1 MIIVCPSCGKNFNVR
16 EDQIPDKGRLLQCSN
31 CKHEWFF
38 TKNTIPVDD
47 NLDEQSNDELTQESF
62 GILDEEENKRDEVV
76 IEDETV
82 ELEKPKDF
90 KKKKIAKI
98 NFFKLLL
105 VFIISFVA
113 FVLIVDTFLLQI
125 SKYVPFAEKY
135 LDNLYQ
141 SIIAVSYTHLTLPTI
156 YSV

>member
-16 EDQIPDKGRLLQCSN
+16 DDQIPDKGRLLQCSN

-125 SKYVPFAEKY
+125 SKYIPFAEKY

-141 SIIAVSYTHLTLPTI
+141 SIIDISLFFQNLI
-156 YSV
+156 K

>member
-16 EDQIPDKGRLLQCSN
+16 DDQIPDKGRLLQCSN
-31 CKHEWFF
+31 CKHEWFY

-47 NLDEQSNDELTQESF
+47 NLVEESNDELTQESF
-62 GILDEEENKRDEVV
+62 GILDEEKDKYDEV
-76 IEDETV
+76 ILEDKEN
-82 ELEKPKDF
+82 ESEKPKNI
-90 KKKKIAKI
+90 KKQKTKKV

-113 FVLIVDTFLLQI
+113 FVLVVDTFVVQI
-125 SKYVPFAEKY
+125 SEYVPFTEKY

-141 SIIAVSYTHLTLPTI
+141 SIIDISLFFQNLI
-156 YSV
+156 K

>member
-16 EDQIPDKGRLLQCSN
+16 DDQIPDKGRLLQCSN
-31 CKHEWFF
+31 CKHEWFY

-47 NLDEQSNDELTQESF
+47 NIDELSKDDFTQESF
-62 GILDEEENKRDEVV
+62 GILDEEKNKYDEV
-76 IEDETV
+76 ILEDKES
-82 ELEKPKDF
+82 ESEKPKII
-90 KKKKIAKI
+90 KKQKTKQV

-113 FVLIVDTFLLQI
+113 FVLVVDTFVVQI
-125 SKYVPFAEKY
+125 SKYVPFTEKY

-141 SIIAVSYTHLTLPTI
+141 SIIDISLFFQNLI
-156 YSV
+156 K

>member
-16 EDQIPDKGRLLQCSN
+16 DDQIPDKGRLLQCSN
-31 CKHEWFF
+31 CKHEWFY

-47 NLDEQSNDELTQESF
+47 NIDKLSNDDFTQESF
-62 GILDEEENKRDEVV
+62 GILDEEEDRNDEVIV
-76 IEDETV
+76 EDKTV
-82 ELEKPKDF
+82 ELEKPKNI
-90 KKKKIAKI
+90 KKKKTIKI

-113 FVLIVDTFLLQI
+113 FVLIVDTFIVQI
-125 SKYVPFAEKY
+125 SVYIPFAEKY

-141 SIIAVSYTHLTLPTI
+141 SIIDISLFFQNLI
-156 YSV
+156 K

>member
-16 EDQIPDKGRLLQCSN
+16 DDQIPDKGRLLQCSN
-31 CKHEWFF
+31 CKHEWFY
-38 TKNTIPVDD
+38 TKNTIPIDD
-47 NLDEQSNDELTQESF
+47 NIDELSNDELTQESF
-62 GILDEEENKRDEVV
+62 GILDEEEDKSDDV
-76 IEDETV
+76 IV
-82 ELEKPKDF
+82 EEKTIKLEKTKNIN
-90 KKKKIAKI
+90 KKKTIKV

-113 FVLIVDTFLLQI
+113 FVLIVDTFIVQI

-141 SIIAVSYTHLTLPTI
+141 SLIDISLFFQNLI
-156 YSV
+156 K

>member
-16 EDQIPDKGRLLQCSN
+16 DDQIPDKGRLLQCSS
-31 CKHEWFF
+31 CKHEWFY

-62 GILDEEENKRDEVV
+62 GILDEEEDRNDEVIV
-76 IEDETV
+76 EDKTV
-82 ELEKPKDF
+82 ELEKRKNI
-90 KKKKIAKI
+90 KKEKTTKV
-98 NFFKLLL
+98 NFLKLLL

-141 SIIAVSYTHLTLPTI
+141 SIIDISLFFQNLI
-156 YSV
+156 K

>member
-16 EDQIPDKGRLLQCSN
+16 DDQIPNKGRLLQCSN
-31 CKHEWFF
+31 CKHEWFY
-38 TKNTIPVDD
+38 TKDLNLVDD
-47 NLDEQSNDELTQESF
+47 NIDQTSNDEFTQESF
-62 GILDEEENKRDEVV
+62 GILDEKEDQHDEV
-76 IEDETV
+76 INEDKTV
-82 ELEKPKDF
+82 ELEKTKTN
-90 KKKKIAKI
+90 KKPQGKQI

-113 FVLIVDTFLLQI
+113 FILIFDTFIVQI

-141 SIIAVSYTHLTLPTI
+141 SIIDISLFFQNLI
-156 YSV
+156 K

>member
-16 EDQIPDKGRLLQCSN
+16 DDQIPDKGRLLQCSN
-31 CKHEWFF
+31 CKHEWFY

-47 NLDEQSNDELTQESF
+47 NIDELSKDDFTQESF
-62 GILDEEENKRDEVV
+62 GILDEEKDKYDEVTL
-76 IEDETV
+76 EDKEN
-82 ELEKPKDF
+82 ESEKPKNI
-90 KKKKIAKI
+90 KKQKTKQV

-113 FVLIVDTFLLQI
+113 FVLIVDTFIVQI
-125 SKYVPFAEKY
+125 SEYVPFAEKY

-141 SIIAVSYTHLTLPTI
+141 SLIDISLFFQNLI
-156 YSV
+156 K

>member
-16 EDQIPDKGRLLQCSN
+16 DDQIPDKGRLLQCSN
-31 CKHEWFF
+31 CKHEWFY

-47 NLDEQSNDELTQESF
+47 NLDEQSNDEFTQESF
-62 GILDEEENKRDEVV
+62 GILDEEEDKRDEVIV
-76 IEDETV
+76 EDKTV
-82 ELEKPKDF
+82 ELEKAKNI
-90 KKKKIAKI
+90 KKKKIIKV

-113 FVLIVDTFLLQI
+113 FILIVDTFIIQI
-125 SKYVPFAEKY
+125 SEYVPFAEKY

-141 SIIAVSYTHLTLPTI
+141 SLIDISLFFQNLI
-156 YSV
+156 K

>member
-16 EDQIPDKGRLLQCSN
+16 DDQIPDKGRLLQCSS

-38 TKNTIPVDD
+38 TKNTIPIDD
-47 NLDEQSNDELTQESF
+47 NKDKLSNDELTQESF
-62 GILDEEENKRDEVV
+62 GILNEEEDRDDQVI
-76 IEDETV
+76 IEDKTA
-82 ELEKPKDF
+82 ELEKPKTR
-90 KKKKIAKI
+90 KKKESKQF

-113 FVLIVDTFLLQI
+113 FVLIVDTFIVQI
-125 SKYVPFAEKY
+125 SVYIPFAEKY

-141 SIIAVSYTHLTLPTI
+141 SIIDLSLIHI
-156 YSV
+156 

>member
-141 SIIAVSYTHLTLPTI
+141 SIIDISLFFQNLI
-156 YSV
+156 K